1 VVSYRLKVSCPVPS
15 TDCPWVVA
23 GNYNIFI
30 GSAYPGDA
38 VAAAA
43 DRLIAD
49 VIGCTSVGV
58 CAVYADG
65 LA

>member
-1 VVSYRLKVSCPVPS
+1 M
-15 TDCPWVVA
+15 VA